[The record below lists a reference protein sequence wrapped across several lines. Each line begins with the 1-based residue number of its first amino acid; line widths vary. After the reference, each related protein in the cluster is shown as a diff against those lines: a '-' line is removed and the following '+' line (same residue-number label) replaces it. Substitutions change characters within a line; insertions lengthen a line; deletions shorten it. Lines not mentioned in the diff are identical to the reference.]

1 MTENNKVNNTKI
13 IEESD
18 LSKISG
24 GLSAYDYE
32 KAANDIASA
41 LKGVGVI
48 IEKLGDL
55 LLIINNAMETN
66 TCPICN
72 QKIVPNAEKCELME
86 LLKHVKETHSDI
98 Q

>member
-1 MTENNKVNNTKI
+1 MAENNNTKI

-55 LLIINNAMETN
+55 LQIINTAMETN

-72 QKIVPNAEKCELME
+72 QKIIPGAESCELMDFVQHIKVAHPE
-86 LLKHVKETHSDI
+86 GK
-98 Q
+98 

>member
-1 MTENNKVNNTKI
+1 MAENNNTKI

-86 LLKHVKETHSDI
+86 LLKHVKETHSDL

>member
-1 MTENNKVNNTKI
+1 MAENNNIKI

-32 KAANDIASA
+32 KATNDIASA
-41 LKGVGVI
+41 LKGVGII

-86 LLKHVKETHSDI
+86 LLKHVKETHSNI

>member
-1 MTENNKVNNTKI
+1 MAENNNIKI

-24 GLSAYDYE
+24 GISVYDCE
-32 KAANDIASA
+32 KAANDIAAA

-48 IEKLGDL
+48 IEKFGDL

-86 LLKHVKETHSDI
+86 LLKHVKETHSDL